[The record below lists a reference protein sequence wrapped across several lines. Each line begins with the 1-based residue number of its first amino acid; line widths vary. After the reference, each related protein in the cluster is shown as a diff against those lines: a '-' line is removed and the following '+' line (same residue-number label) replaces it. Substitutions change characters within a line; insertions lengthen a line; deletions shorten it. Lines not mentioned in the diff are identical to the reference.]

1 LLGHNAF
8 SDLTGP
14 EFASLHGMDKPYR
27 GRPADPRDELEE
39 EDPAVAEQRR
49 ALLDETLELPD
60 YVNWAELGAV
70 TPVKNQGSCGA
81 CWAFSTTGALEGAK
95 FVKTGE
101 LVALSEQNLLDC
113 DHVDLGCGG
122 GLMDN
127 AFKFDEKTGG
137 LCSVRTSLVWLLR
150 GSCCRLPVSS
160 PPGTSKLDLMSLTP
174 RAPKRSVFFL
184 GRRPTTPTR
193 PSRGKCAS
201 PTARYVL
208 PSRSRSIR
216 RLRHA
221 VAVDV

>member
-14 EFASLHGMDKPYR
+14 EFASLHGMDKPYQ
-27 GRPADPRDELEE
+27 GRPAAEVHPQEGEE

-60 YVNWAELGAV
+60 YVNWAELGGV

-137 LCSVRTSLVWLLR
+137 LCSVRCLVGLAVTWLLL
-150 GSCCRLPVSS
+150 SSACVS
-160 PPGTSKLDLMSLTP
+160 
-174 RAPKRSVFFL
+174 APIHRNS
-184 GRRPTTPTR
+184 T
-193 PSRGKCAS
+193 
-201 PTARYVL
+201 
-208 PSRSRSIR
+208 
-216 RLRHA
+216 
-221 VAVDV
+221 

>member
-14 EFASLHGMDKPYR
+14 EFASLHGMDKPYE
-27 GRPADPRDELEE
+27 GRPAEPRDELEE

-137 LCSVRTSLVWLLR
+137 LCSVRCRFLRLALVWH
-150 GSCCRLPVSS
+150 CYC
-160 PPGTSKLDLMSLTP
+160 PPASTP
-174 RAPKRSVFFL
+174 RCIE
-184 GRRPTTPTR
+184 T
-193 PSRGKCAS
+193 
-201 PTARYVL
+201 
-208 PSRSRSIR
+208 
-216 RLRHA
+216 
-221 VAVDV
+221 